1 MSSSIIRLEH
11 VKKNYGD
18 LQVVKDMELDVKEG
32 EFLTFL
38 GPSGCGKTTTLR
50 MIAGFEMPSEG
61 VLSIDGKDMNAISP
75 YKRPVNTVFQNY
87 ALFPHMTLFDNIAYG
102 LKIRKLSKE
111 EIREKVLNVL
121 QLVHLSGYENRKPD
135 QLSGGQKQ
143 RVAIARALVNEP
155 KVLLLDEPLGALD
168 MKLRKQMQV
177 ELKRL
182 QRRVHITFI
191 YVTHDQEEALT
202 MSDRIVIMN
211 AGRIEQIGTPKEIY
225 NEPKT
230 QFVADFVGESNL
242 FYGYMGAPK
251 ENNEIPMILENGE
264 VSVKNKGFEEGEIA
278 YVSIRPESTLLSME
292 PVPGFFLE
300 AMVKEIVFMGSVNR
314 VLVVLQEGKEL
325 KVNFAPTAPLPEE
338 GDTVFVHW
346 DLENAVVI
354 PALSEEVYRVVDN
367 PVFTSQTN

>member
-87 ALFPHMTLFDNIAYG
+87 ALFPHMTIFDNIAYG

-121 QLVHLSGYENRKPD
+121 QLVQLSGYENRKPD

-292 PVPGFFLE
+292 PVPGFSLE

-325 KVNFAPTAPLPEE
+325 KVNFAPTAPLLEE

>member
-61 VLSIDGKDMNAISP
+61 VLSIDGKDMNAIFP

-87 ALFPHMTLFDNIAYG
+87 ALFPHMTIFDNIAYG
-102 LKIRKLSKE
+102 LKIRKLGKE
-111 EIREKVLNVL
+111 EIQEKVLNVL
-121 QLVHLSGYENRKPD
+121 QLVQLSGYENRKPD

-264 VSVKNKGFEEGEIA
+264 VSVKNKGFEEGEIT

-292 PVPGFFLE
+292 PVPGFSLE